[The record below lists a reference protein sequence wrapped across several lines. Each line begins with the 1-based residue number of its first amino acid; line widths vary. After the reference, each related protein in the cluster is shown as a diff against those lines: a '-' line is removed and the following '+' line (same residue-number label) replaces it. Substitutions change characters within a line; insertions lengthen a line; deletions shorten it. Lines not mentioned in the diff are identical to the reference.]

1 MCKLC
6 TSEFDVLA
14 NRWLSTEVPDHSFFM
29 FIQLKAN
36 EKCGLNLATLESM
49 VHGHKEEFKAHLL
62 RMQSKAL
69 TELFFEKLKG
79 NAAIEMAKQKLP
91 PWLKSADFDS
101 EFQWFLFRTNSWTV
115 GHVKKSAILAVFG
128 IRLTVLQENT
138 CVKCDTCV
146 TRTISLK
153 KESRSFMCAA

>member
-1 MCKLC
+1 MFQHVIRNQNLNNQAESGRFLEDNMSPCPIFFSKFCL
-6 TSEFDVLA
+6 SEFCVLA

-29 FIQLKAN
+29 FLQLKAN

-79 NAAIEMAKQKLP
+79 NASIEMANQKLP
-91 PWLKSADFDS
+91 PWLKSVDFDS
-101 EFQWFLFRTNSWTV
+101 EFQWLLFRTIVYS
-115 GHVKKSAILAVFG
+115 
-128 IRLTVLQENT
+128 
-138 CVKCDTCV
+138 
-146 TRTISLK
+146 
-153 KESRSFMCAA
+153 

>member
-1 MCKLC
+1 MCKFCL
-6 TSEFDVLA
+6 SEFCVLA

-29 FIQLKAN
+29 FLQLKAN

-79 NAAIEMAKQKLP
+79 NASIEMANQKLP
-91 PWLKSADFDS
+91 PWLKSVDFDS
-101 EFQWFLFRTNSWTV
+101 EFQWLLFRTIVYS
-115 GHVKKSAILAVFG
+115 
-128 IRLTVLQENT
+128 
-138 CVKCDTCV
+138 
-146 TRTISLK
+146 
-153 KESRSFMCAA
+153 